1 MAAVSIIPEKF
12 TMVLFESDRI
22 KELLSEVAAKVGID
36 KDISVEV
43 DEASALGRAR
53 VRSADPV
60 ELWLQGGALED
71 PKAPRHLS
79 ERNARE
85 VFGRLLFRVKDR
97 LGPDFGSPPDD
108 DDLSLQQGTAWDAYC
123 LGRLDRLGYEVSKSR
138 RQYHFRN
145 RHGFTDVGDAT
156 FERLWNADGL
166 KWSDIEAACAETE
179 AARAAV

>member
-1 MAAVSIIPEKF
+1 MAAVTITPEKF
-12 TMVLFESDRI
+12 TMVLFEADRI
-22 KELLSEVAAKVGID
+22 VDLVQQVAAKVGID
-36 KDISVEV
+36 GDIAVEV

-53 VRSADPV
+53 VKSADPI

-71 PKAPRHLS
+71 PKSPRNLS
-79 ERNARE
+79 ERNVSE

-97 LGPDFGSPPDD
+97 RDPSFGTPPGD

-123 LGRLDRLGYEVSKSR
+123 LGRLERLGYEVSKAR

-145 RHGFTDVGDAT
+145 RHGFTDVADVT

-166 KWSDIEAACAETE
+166 KWSDIEAACGETE